1 MGFKTIYLL
10 GVDCNYDKNIKLHS
24 DSLEYSKDY
33 KYNWTRQ
40 TGLTMIEGFKVA
52 KKYAD
57 EHGINIY
64 NATRGGM
71 LEVFPRVNLEDVV
84 GDKS

>member
-1 MGFKTIYLL
+1 
-10 GVDCNYDKNIKLHS
+10 
-24 DSLEYSKDY
+24 
-33 KYNWTRQ
+33 
-40 TGLTMIEGFKVA
+40 MIEGFKVA